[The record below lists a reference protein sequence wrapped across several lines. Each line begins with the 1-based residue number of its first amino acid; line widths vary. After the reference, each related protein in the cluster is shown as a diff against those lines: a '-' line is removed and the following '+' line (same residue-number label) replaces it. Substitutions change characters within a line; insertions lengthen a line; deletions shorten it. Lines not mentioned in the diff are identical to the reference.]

1 MAENWKLK
9 IEMSKLKNTI
19 ISVKISV
26 NGILDTAEEK
36 MSELEDRYEKTY
48 PKGSMEKFR
57 IINTEKILK
66 KSHLIYK

>member
-9 IEMSKLKNTI
+9 IEISKLKNI
-19 ISVKISV
+19 IITVKISV

-57 IINTEKILK
+57 IRNTEKIFK
-66 KSHLIYK
+66 NPSNI

>member
-9 IEMSKLKNTI
+9 IEISKLKNTI
-19 ISVKISV
+19 ITVKISV

-57 IINTEKILK
+57 IRNTEKIFK
-66 KSHLIYK
+66 NPSNI